1 MTNAGASKSVLMLMW
16 ENDLRV
22 EAIAQLGQEPSIG
35 TAQPIDQSFD
45 VPVSLIYIVKRS
57 LQSLVIADA
66 RTEPVLVT
74 DFYIRKHQPKSLLCH
89 PIVHQGKL
97 LGILYLENNLATEA
111 FTPDRLEIVKLLSS
125 QAAIS
130 IENANLYNT
139 LEQKVSDRT
148 QQLSQAL
155 EELKTTQDQLVESK
169 KMAALGSLVA
179 GVAHEVN
186 TPVGTSITLVSTLI
200 DKTTA
205 LITTVE
211 QGQLKR
217 ADLTNYLNIAKECG
231 DIILTNLNSAAE
243 LVQSFKQVAVDQ
255 TNLEQRT
262 IRVKVYLEETL
273 FSLAPN
279 LRQTLHT
286 VAVTGDNAITIR
298 SYPGALAQ
306 VVTNLVMN
314 SLMHAYQP
322 EEAGQ
327 MHFQV
332 LQEAN
337 QVIIQYRDDGCGV
350 PQEHLSRIFEPFFT
364 TARHRGGTGLGLHI
378 V

>member
-1 MTNAGASKSVLMLMW
+1 
-16 ENDLRV
+16 
-22 EAIAQLGQEPSIG
+22 
-35 TAQPIDQSFD
+35 
-45 VPVSLIYIVKRS
+45 
-57 LQSLVIADA
+57 
-66 RTEPVLVT
+66 
-74 DFYIRKHQPKSLLCH
+74 
-89 PIVHQGKL
+89 
-97 LGILYLENNLATEA
+97 
-111 FTPDRLEIVKLLSS
+111 
-125 QAAIS
+125 
-130 IENANLYNT
+130 
-139 LEQKVSDRT
+139 
-148 QQLSQAL
+148 
-155 EELKTTQDQLVESK
+155 
-169 KMAALGSLVA
+169 
-179 GVAHEVN
+179 
-186 TPVGTSITLVSTLI
+186 
-200 DKTTA
+200 
-205 LITTVE
+205 
-211 QGQLKR
+211 
-217 ADLTNYLNIAKECG
+217 LTNYLNIAKECG